1 MDKIKHSKFLK
12 KEFCKAPY
20 YLLALKRYYENKL
33 NYLTDSEED
42 KAIRAYFEELFLEF
56 NFSMNR
62 IIPTYEMNP
71 LEIPLLGICNLNCK
85 GCDAYAPLCKEAQDI
100 YLPEDILEDLKTL
113 EVKGFR
119 IREISFEGG
128 EPFLYPFLLEVLT
141 PVRDLFP
148 DTALSIL
155 TNGTLLEKKENSFYK
170 NLASLNCF
178 LVVDKYFD
186 IPNFEE
192 TIKRI
197 KDLGVHV
204 ELDGCTDQGGWFHR
218 APLNL
223 REETPLPDEDARHFV
238 QCEKANNIFTLSR
251 GILYTCGRGWPIR
264 YFNNFFKKHLPEE
277 GIDIKKCD
285 GEEISKKLASPTN
298 LCKYCQYFSEENMPW
313 TKSECK
319 IEEWADL

>member
-1 MDKIKHSKFLK
+1 MDKTKHSKFLK
-12 KEFCKAPY
+12 KEFNNAPY

-42 KAIRAYFEELFLEF
+42 KIIKDYLEDLFLEF

-62 IIPTYEMNP
+62 IIPTYEVNP
-71 LEIPLLGICNLNCK
+71 LIIPLLGICNLNCR
-85 GCDAYAPLCKEAQDI
+85 GCDTYSPLCKDAQDI
-100 YLPEDILEDLKTL
+100 YPPEDVLKDLKILEN
-113 EVKGFR
+113 KGFK

-141 PVRDLFP
+141 SVKNSFSN
-148 DTALSIL
+148 TILSVL
-155 TNGTLLEKKENSFYK
+155 TNGTLLERKEDSFYK
-170 NLASLNCF
+170 ELASLNCF
-178 LVVDKYFD
+178 LVVDKYID

-192 TIKRI
+192 TIKHI
-197 KDLGVHV
+197 KDLGVYV
-204 ELDGCTDQGGWFHR
+204 ELDGCINQEGWFHR

-223 REETPLPDEDARHFV
+223 GEDTFQLGEDARHFV
-238 QCEKANNIFTLSR
+238 RCEKANNIFTLSR

-264 YFNNFFKKHLPEE
+264 YFNSFFKKHLPEE
-277 GIDIKKCD
+277 GIDIKKYG
-285 GEEISKKLASPTN
+285 GEEISKKLASPTR
-298 LCKYCQYFSEENMPW
+298 LCKYCKYFSEENMPW